1 MFLELNGEKKKKKK
15 KHTSSISLKNLR
27 LAKTKRCLNLPKRKT
42 SRIQKVKNPQSSHL
56 LDNNAVI

>member
-1 MFLELNGEKKKKKK
+1 MGKKKKEEAAAHIKHIIKK
-15 KHTSSISLKNLR
+15 S

-42 SRIQKVKNPQSSHL
+42 SHIQKVKNPQSSHL